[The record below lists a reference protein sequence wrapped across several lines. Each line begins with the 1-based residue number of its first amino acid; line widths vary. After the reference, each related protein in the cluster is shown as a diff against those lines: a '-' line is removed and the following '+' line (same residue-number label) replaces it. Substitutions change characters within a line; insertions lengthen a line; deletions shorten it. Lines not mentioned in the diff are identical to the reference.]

1 MSVIF
6 SYAEKMRASR
16 LLSILILLQLRG
28 RLTAEALAREFEVS
42 VRTIYRDID
51 ALSAAGIPLY
61 GDSGPNGGYQ
71 LLDGYRTRLTGL
83 GSDEAEALMLIG
95 LPQVAASLGLGTA
108 ASRARDKLLAALPGD
123 AGDEAERIAAR
134 FHLDALDWYRSTRP
148 VPFLPEVARAVLDRR
163 AVRMTYQS
171 WRARREWQ
179 VDPWGVVLK
188 AGNWYL
194 VGLGAGKT
202 RSFNV
207 ADIHALEVSE
217 ATVTVPANFDLATWW
232 DTYIARF
239 EERLRPGRARLRA
252 SPRGIERLRLLGPFA
267 GIAIAAARAPD
278 PEGWIELVLPIETI
292 ASAAPMM
299 LGIGPEID
307 ILDPPELREAVR
319 ELASEVQRRIDAT
332 D

>member
-1 MSVIF
+1 
-6 SYAEKMRASR
+6 MRASR
-16 LLSILILLQLRG
+16 LLSILIMLQLRG
-28 RLTAEALAREFEVS
+28 RLTAEILAAEFEVS
-42 VRTIYRDID
+42 TRTIYRDID

-83 GSDEAEALMLIG
+83 GPDEAEALLLIG
-95 LPQVAASLGLGTA
+95 LPHVATSLGLGNA
-108 ASRARDKLLAALPGD
+108 AVRARNKVLASLPGG
-123 AGDEAERIAAR
+123 AGDEATRIAAR
-134 FHLDALDWYRSTRP
+134 FHLDAVDWYRSTRP
-148 VPFLPEVARAVLDRR
+148 VPFLPDIARAVLDRR
-163 AVRMTYQS
+163 QVTMTYQS
-171 WRARREWQ
+171 WQARREWL

-194 VGLGAGKT
+194 VGFGAGKT

-207 ADIHALEVSE
+207 ADIHALDMTET
-217 ATVTVPANFDLATWW
+217 TVAVPADFDLAAWW
-232 DTYIARF
+232 DAAMAQF

-252 SPRGIERLRLLGPFA
+252 SQLGIQRLRLLGPFA
-267 GIAIAAARAPD
+267 GTAIATAQAPN

-319 ELASEVQRRIDAT
+319 ILASEVQLRIDAIG
-332 D
+332 